1 MQFSVRVLVL
11 MEFHE
16 FQTFIAPILQQRP
29 DWHVV
34 AVATEPS
41 DAVRLARHLHPD
53 LILLDLDL
61 PRMNGIH
68 AARQMRTVSPE
79 SKIVLLSRESSAMV
93 VRHLF
98 RLGILGYVKKEYA
111 SRELIAAMEAVF
123 QHRPFIGSGGASHQL
138 AGTGESHSDRHIK
151 EGLNE
156 MAWPGREKLLS
167 PPSHEIQFYS
177 EDAVLLDRLTGFVEA
192 ALRAGHSAAVCATRP
207 WRDELVNAL
216 RRRGLDVDEFLRR
229 RNYMAFDAAKILS
242 AFTREES
249 LDRAKFLQ
257 VLGGVITSAV
267 AAARGIRP
275 RIALYQE
282 CSSLLWAKGRDET
295 AIQLEHLLNEL
306 VNRYDVDVL
315 CGYSLIYFHG
325 EEDSHVI
332 ERLCAEHSAVNS
344 E

>member
-1 MQFSVRVLVL
+1 
-11 MEFHE
+11 MEFHQ

-29 DWHVV
+29 NWHVV

-61 PRMNGIH
+61 PRINGIN
-68 AARQMRTVSPE
+68 AARQIRTVSRE
-79 SKIVLLSRESSAMV
+79 SQIVFLSRESSARV
-93 VRHLF
+93 LRELF
-98 RLGILGYVKKEYA
+98 RFGVLGYVKKEYA
-111 SRELIAAMEAVF
+111 SSELIAAMEAVF
-123 QHRPFIGSGGASHQL
+123 QHRRFIGSGGASDEL
-138 AGTGESHSDRHIK
+138 AGTGESRTERHIK
-151 EGLNE
+151 EVLTE
-156 MAWPGREKLLS
+156 MASPSREKPIS

-177 EDAVLLDRLTGFVEA
+177 EDAVLLDRLGGFVEA
-192 ALRAGHSAAVCATRP
+192 ALRAGHSAAVCATKSS
-207 WRDELVNAL
+207 RDDLVYAL
-216 RRRGLDVDEFLRR
+216 QGRGLDVDDLIRR
-229 RNYMAFDAAKILS
+229 RNYMAVDALETLS
-242 AFTREES
+242 TFTKGES
-249 LDRAKFLQ
+249 LDRPRFLE
-257 VLGGVITSAV
+257 VLGGVITP
-267 AAARGIRP
+267 AADAAQGLRP
-275 RIALYQE
+275 RVALYQE

-332 ERLCAEHSAVNS
+332 QRLCAEHSAVNS